1 MCERFQ
7 IATETWKVTQTE
19 VGQAP
24 LNPVQTG
31 RNVAVNRGSQQEVII
46 NITVVNRNVPLT

>member
-7 IATETWKVTQTE
+7 MATEARKVTQTE

-24 LNPVQTG
+24 LNPAQMG
-31 RNVAVNRGSQQEVII
+31 WNVAVNRGSQQEVTI